1 MSQRKGW
8 ESLSPNYRQRLTSNG
23 ITASAYSQGASL
35 QSARGHRNSPERAT
49 YRKRA
54 EAARIDIRT
63 FLPDYDELSKS
74 EQEEA
79 AKAFTRGVIGKA
91 SGPINKK
98 TGKRKPSAA
107 QVRSKMDFLDLIEQ
121 DGEANYFWREFRT
134 VYADSFAAAA

>member
-8 ESLSPNYRQRLTSNG
+8 NTLSDNYRKRLTAKG
-23 ITASAYSQGASL
+23 ITTQTYTQGASIRA
-35 QSARGHRNSPERAT
+35 ARGHADAPERAL

-63 FLPDYDELSKS
+63 FLPDYDELSKR

-121 DGEANYFWREFRT
+121 DREANFWPEFRT
-134 VYADSFAAAA
+134 AYADSFAAAA